1 VPQAQC
7 AKGRASV
14 KGFFGTWASFNADL
28 NLLAQIAMGIALLAG
43 TFLAR
48 AKRYAAHGACQA
60 VVLIL
65 NLPMIALVMWPSLH
79 VRVLPQLSRHF
90 EKRYYAVATVHGV
103 LGTLAEALGLYIV
116 LAAGTNILPLA
127 WRFQRWK
134 LWMRIEL
141 ALWWVVLLSGIGTYY
156 VWYAAPRSH

>member
-1 VPQAQC
+1 M
-7 AKGRASV
+7 

-28 NLLAQIAMGIALLAG
+28 NLLVQIAMGIALLAG
-43 TFLAR
+43 AFLAR
-48 AKRYAAHGACQA
+48 AKRYAAHGICQA
-60 VVLIL
+60 VVLAV

-79 VRVLPQLSRHF
+79 VRVLPQLSKQI

-103 LGTLAEALGLYIV
+103 LGALAEVLGLYIL
-116 LAAGTNILPLA
+116 LAAGTNILPRA

-141 ALWWVVLLSGIGTYY
+141 ALWWVVLLSGIETYY
-156 VWYAAPRSH
+156 IWYASARSH

>member
-1 VPQAQC
+1 
-7 AKGRASV
+7 V
-14 KGFFGTWASFNADL
+14 KGFLGTWASFNADL

-43 TFLAR
+43 AFLAR

-103 LGTLAEALGLYIV
+103 LGALAEVLGLYIL
-116 LAAGTNILPLA
+116 LAAGTNILPRA

-156 VWYAAPRSH
+156 IWYAAPRSH

>member
-1 VPQAQC
+1 VPQERC

-14 KGFFGTWASFNADL
+14 KGFVGTWASFNADL
-28 NLLAQIAMGIALLAG
+28 NLLAQIAMGVALLAG

-65 NLPMIALVMWPSLH
+65 NLPMIALVMWPSLQ
-79 VRVLPQLSRHF
+79 VRVLPQLIRHF
-90 EKRYYAVATVHGV
+90 GKRYYAVATIHGV
-103 LGTLAEALGLYIV
+103 LGALAEALGLYIL
-116 LAAGTNILPLA
+116 LAAGTNILPRA

>member
-1 VPQAQC
+1 M
-7 AKGRASV
+7 
-14 KGFFGTWASFNADL
+14 KGFLGTWASLSADL
-28 NLLAQIAMGIALLAG
+28 NLLIQIAMGIALLAG
-43 TFLAR
+43 AFLAR
-48 AKRYAAHGACQA
+48 AKHYRAHSVCQT

-79 VRVLPQLSRHF
+79 MRVLPKLPRHF
-90 EKRYYAVATVHGV
+90 GKRYYAVALAHGV
-103 LGTLAEALGLYIV
+103 LGAIAELLGLYIL
-116 LAAGTNILPLA
+116 LAAGTNILPHS

-156 VWYAAPRSH
+156 TWYLTPRSH